1 MVLRGSLRIEFDK
14 CLRSIQPSASSF
26 SRLLYQVSLELS
38 DIQSE
43 TNGYYLDTI
52 TQQCC
57 LSHSHMTD
65 CQNTVKT
72 VVETVFSFFSLSNYS
87 YQYKCLMAHSHDY

>member
-43 TNGYYLDTI
+43 TNVCYLDTI

-65 CQNTVKT
+65 CQNTVKMWLRLC
-72 VVETVFSFFSLSNYS
+72 FHFFH
-87 YQYKCLMAHSHDY
+87 YQTIAINTNA